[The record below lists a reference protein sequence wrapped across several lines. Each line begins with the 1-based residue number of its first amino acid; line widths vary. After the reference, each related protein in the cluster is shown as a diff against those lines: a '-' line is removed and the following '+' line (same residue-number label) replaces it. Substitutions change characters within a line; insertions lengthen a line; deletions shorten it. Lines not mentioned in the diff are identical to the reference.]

1 MQGKSAVAKAKADKP
16 ITSNQSMETHIMK
29 LTIDSKNLT
38 DTLKAVKPW
47 VSTKCRIPIMEYIRI
62 DADNHGAHFTAYE
75 FNSGAAIRFPI
86 NADSYPSG
94 YGTCIVR
101 FRDLQ
106 DVTNKSTG
114 EVAIEFDDI
123 AKLTVS
129 YDSTSFIL
137 KAKSVG
143 EFVNLPNAWYAQT
156 SDGACK
162 ESFGTRFSEFVRAVD
177 HVHIAT
183 EANSRKNFTSGI
195 LFDVNPGESFAVGTD
210 GQRLHFVSLSG
221 VIADSGWIA
230 LVDADIVRKISRLNV
245 DANDPIQ
252 FGRRYIQN
260 SAGDDTCMF
269 AFTVDDIEGFV
280 PIMDT
285 PYPEWRKVIPDNQP
299 GALEV
304 ASDVLYKSIDRLSPI
319 CKADDGR
326 DYVKLSG
333 NGTLT
338 ISAHA
343 ESKGDGQSTLKCDHV
358 SGNDLLV
365 GLNYSFMLDTLKLH
379 KGEIVRLTY
388 ADALDPVMIR
398 SAHDETRTSILMPVR
413 LPE

>member
-1 MQGKSAVAKAKADKP
+1 
-16 ITSNQSMETHIMK
+16 MK

-62 DADNHGAHFTAYE
+62 DADNHGTHFTAYE
-75 FNSGAAIRFPI
+75 FNSGAAIRFPVE
-86 NADSYPSG
+86 SYVSRNG
-94 YGTCIVR
+94 VCTVR

-129 YDSTSFIL
+129 YDSTSFTL

-143 EFVNLPNAWYAQT
+143 EFPNLPNAWFGLA
-156 SDGACK
+156 SDESN
-162 ESFGTRFSEFVRAVD
+162 ESFATRFSEFVRAVD

-183 EANSRKNFTSGI
+183 GDDPRKNFTSGI

-379 KGEIVRLTY
+379 KGETVRLTY
-388 ADALDPVMIR
+388 ADALDPIVIR
-398 SAHDETRTSILMPVR
+398 SAHDDTRTSILMPVR
-413 LPE
+413 LQE